1 MVWGT
6 VLTFVCML
14 RYWMRNVVPR
24 GLQWNCNEVLDV
36 RCTSAEFCS
45 PCDVQQGFRSLCGIC
60 GRCSAIHAAYTDKVP
75 HPMRHIQPEFRNLC
89 GIYGGVSAI
98 YIMQQYIL
106 QKYTK
111 FRLIHFGSVLNCRYR
126 SIQTQVSFFQ
136 HSTIVALYKKGPG
149 VCRGARPCAPLR
161 FSHIPMLIYPLRGP
175 QPMCHTAGGRSLC
188 GIYGRGSAIY
198 IMQQYILQKYTKFR
212 LIHFGSVSNCR
223 YRSIQT
229 QVSFFQHST
238 IAALYKKGPG
248 VCRGAR
254 PCAPLRF
261 SHIPM

>member
-1 MVWGT
+1 MKRCAEGVLSSWVVVWGT

-24 GLQWNCNEVLDV
+24 GVQWNCNEVLDV

-45 PCDVQQGFRSLCGIC
+45 PCGVQQG
-60 GRCSAIHAAYTDKVP
+60 AAAYAAYTAEVP
-75 HPMRHIQPEFRNLC
+75 QPMRHIQPEFRNLC

-111 FRLIHFGSVLNCRYR
+111 FRLIHFGSV
-126 SIQTQVSFFQ
+126 
-136 HSTIVALYKKGPG
+136 
-149 VCRGARPCAPLR
+149 
-161 FSHIPMLIYPLRGP
+161 
-175 QPMCHTAGGRSLC
+175 
-188 GIYGRGSAIY
+188 
-198 IMQQYILQKYTKFR
+198 
-212 LIHFGSVSNCR
+212 SNCR
-223 YRSIQT
+223 YRSIQI